1 MSSTSE
7 KILNSILV
15 ITFLFFM
22 TYVPHHNNAHPLEIC
37 QLDQIYQLG
46 DSISDTGNLVREI
59 PIGASSAFSRLP
71 YGETF
76 FKNAT
81 GRCSNGLLLIDY
93 IAMAA
98 GLPFVPPYKNTD
110 ADFRYGVNFAV
121 AGSTALPS
129 ENLASKNIFSP
140 MTTSSLNVQL
150 EWMSSYFNS
159 ICLKDR
165 DCGVKLQNALFM
177 VGEIGGNDYNYAIF
191 QGKSMD
197 ELKNMVPEVVDTI
210 IQAVKKVISFGAT
223 RVVVPGNLPIG
234 CLPIY
239 QTAFQTNIS
248 KSYDDNQCLK
258 ELNGFAMY
266 HNEQLQQ
273 ALVNLKQEK
282 PNAIIIYGDYYNAY
296 QFLHE
301 YASSRLID
309 TQKACCG
316 IGGKYNFNMT
326 RMCGAPN
333 VPVCSNPNGFM
344 SWDGVHL
351 TQEGYKIMAGWLVH
365 NIFRELE
372 LWCTML

>member
-1 MSSTSE
+1 MS
-7 KILNSILV
+7 
-15 ITFLFFM
+15 
-22 TYVPHHNNAHPLEIC
+22 YVPHRNNAYPLEIC
-37 QLDQIYQLG
+37 KLDQIYQLG

-59 PIGASSAFSRLP
+59 PIGASSVFSRLP
-71 YGETF
+71 Y
-76 FKNAT
+76 
-81 GRCSNGLLLIDY
+81 
-93 IAMAA
+93 AMAV

-110 ADFRYGVNFAV
+110 GDFSYGVNFAV
-121 AGSTALPS
+121 AGSTALLS

-140 MTTSSLNVQL
+140 VTTSSLNVQL
-150 EWMSSYFNS
+150 EWMSSYFSS

-165 DCGVKLQNALFM
+165 YCGVKLQNALFM
-177 VGEIGGNDYNYAIF
+177 VGEIGGNDYNYAFFKEI
-191 QGKSMD
+191 
-197 ELKNMVPEVVDTI
+197 
-210 IQAVKKVISFGAT
+210 ISFGAT
-223 RVVVPGNLPIG
+223 RVVVPGNFPIG

-248 KSYDDNQCLK
+248 ESYDDNQCLK
-258 ELNGFAMY
+258 DLNEFSMY

-316 IGGKYNFNMT
+316 IGGKFNFNMT
-326 RMCGAPN
+326 RMCGSPD
-333 VPVCSNPNGFM
+333 VPVCSNPNGFI

-351 TQEGYKIMAGWLVH
+351 TQEGYKIMSGWLVH
-365 NIFRELE
+365 SIFKELE
-372 LWCTML
+372 LWCTMI

>member
-1 MSSTSE
+1 MS
-7 KILNSILV
+7 
-15 ITFLFFM
+15 
-22 TYVPHHNNAHPLEIC
+22 YVPHRNNAYPLEIC
-37 QLDQIYQLG
+37 KLDQIYQLG

-59 PIGASSAFSRLP
+59 PIGASFVFSRLP
-71 YGETF
+71 Y
-76 FKNAT
+76 
-81 GRCSNGLLLIDY
+81 
-93 IAMAA
+93 AMAV

-110 ADFRYGVNFAV
+110 ADFSYGVNFAV

-140 MTTSSLNVQL
+140 VTTSSLNVQL
-150 EWMSSYFNS
+150 EWMSSYFSS

-177 VGEIGGNDYNYAIF
+177 VKEIGGNDYNYAIF
-191 QGKSMD
+191 EGKSMD
-197 ELKNMVPEVVDTI
+197 ELKNMVPEVVETI

-248 KSYDDNQCLK
+248 ESYDDNQCLK
-258 ELNGFAMY
+258 DLNEFSMY

-316 IGGKYNFNMT
+316 IGGKFNFNMT
-326 RMCGAPN
+326 RMCGAPD
-333 VPVCSNPNGFM
+333 VPVCSNPNGFI

-351 TQEGYKIMAGWLVH
+351 TCLDGWYIAFLRSLNCGVQ
-365 NIFRELE
+365 
-372 LWCTML
+372 